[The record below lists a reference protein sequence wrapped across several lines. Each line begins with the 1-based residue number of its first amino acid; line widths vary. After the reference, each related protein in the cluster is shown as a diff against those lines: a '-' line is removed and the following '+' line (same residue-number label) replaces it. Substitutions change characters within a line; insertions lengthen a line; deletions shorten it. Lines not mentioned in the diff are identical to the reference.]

1 MEYIDLNDGAWLIMR
16 NDHDALKAARELRGL
31 SIEETAELIGVTTAK
46 YKAYESGRY
55 HYYNAP
61 KEIRD
66 KIRTL
71 LDPQGLVRLDE
82 SITALILL

>member
-1 MEYIDLNDGAWLIMR
+1 MEFVDFNDGEWLIMQ

-31 SIEETAELIGVTTAK
+31 SIEKAAELIGVTVAK

-66 KIRTL
+66 KIRTY
-71 LDPQGLVRLDE
+71 LDPQGLVPLDRCGDF
-82 SITALILL
+82 IL

>member
-1 MEYIDLNDGAWLIMR
+1 MEYVDFDNGEWLIMQ
-16 NDHDALKAARELRGL
+16 NDHDALKTAREIRCL
-31 SIEETAELIGVTTAK
+31 SVEKAAELIGVTTAK

-66 KIRTL
+66 KIRTF
-71 LDPQGLVRLDE
+71 LDPQGWVRLDE
-82 SITALILL
+82 AKDFVL